1 MHFFG
6 KNIGILVIY
15 LNQSNTNTVTHVFV
29 AFIKLNVSLEIQ
41 YVSFSHP
48 EAEFKEFKSGL
59 NLSRGLNMVGSLK
72 IVSSV

>member
-48 EAEFKEFKSGL
+48 EAEFKEFERFK
-59 NLSRGLNMVGSLK
+59 LK
-72 IVSSV
+72 PRFKYGWFT